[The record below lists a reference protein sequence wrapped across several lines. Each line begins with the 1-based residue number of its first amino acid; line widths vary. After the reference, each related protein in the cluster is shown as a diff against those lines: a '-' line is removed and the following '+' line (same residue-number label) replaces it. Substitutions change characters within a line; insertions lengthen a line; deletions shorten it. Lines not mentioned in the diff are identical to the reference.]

1 MDYFKL
7 PSNTTIQRVV
17 PKNSFDSFTNSK
29 QKDMFTKDV
38 AKITWSNS
46 ISTTTINLSSKDIQE
61 IQIFLV
67 ELKEKKEI
75 KTLLDIID
83 KAIPYHIIF
92 IIAFDDFMYISTSSK
107 HSSSLN
113 DTKSVIDWTFKTEW
127 FRIGELDYKL
137 ELKKDIDFV
146 YYDFCNQLSLKPNK
160 DIKNITDL
168 VAYNSKISSL
178 RREIEQLKRSI
189 TSCRQF
195 NKKVELNLKLKELE
209 QELEVL

>member
-38 AKITWSNS
+38 AKIIWSNS
-46 ISTTTINLSSKDIQE
+46 ISTATINLPSKDIQE
-61 IQIFLV
+61 IQIFSV

-83 KAIPYHIIF
+83 KAISYHIIF
-92 IIAFDDFMYISTSSK
+92 IIEFDDSMYISTSSK

-127 FRIGELDYKL
+127 FRIGEQDYKL

-146 YYDFCNQLSLKPNK
+146 YYDFCSHLSLKPNK

-168 VAYNSKISSL
+168 ATYNSKISSL
-178 RREIEQLKRSI
+178 TREIEQLKRSI
-189 TSCRQF
+189 TSCQQF

-209 QELEVL
+209 RELEVL

>member
-17 PKNSFDSFTNSK
+17 PKNSFDTFTNSK

-46 ISTTTINLSSKDIQE
+46 ISTATINLPSKDIQE
-61 IQIFLV
+61 IQIFSV
-67 ELKEKKEI
+67 ELKEKKKI

-83 KAIPYHIIF
+83 KAISYHIIF
-92 IIAFDDFMYISTSSK
+92 IIEFDNSIYISTSLK
-107 HSSSLN
+107 HFSSLN
-113 DTKSVIDWTFKTEW
+113 NTKSVIDWTFKTEW
-127 FRIGELDYKL
+127 FRIGEKEYRL

-160 DIKNITDL
+160 DIKSITDL
-168 VAYNSKISSL
+168 TAYNFKISSL
-178 RREIEQLKRSI
+178 TREIEQLKRSI
-189 TSCRQF
+189 ISCQQF
-195 NKKVELNLKLKELE
+195 NKKVELNLKLKKLERELGT
-209 QELEVL
+209 L

>member
-7 PSNTTIQRVV
+7 PSNTTIQRAI

-38 AKITWSNS
+38 AKIIWSNS
-46 ISTTTINLSSKDIQE
+46 ISTATINLPSKDIQE
-61 IQIFLV
+61 IQIFSI

-75 KTLLDIID
+75 KMLLDIID

-92 IIAFDDFMYISTSSK
+92 MIEFDDSMYISTSSK

-127 FRIGELDYKL
+127 FRIGEQDYKL

-146 YYDFCNQLSLKPNK
+146 YYDFCSQLSLKPNK

-168 VAYNSKISSL
+168 AAYNSKISSL
-178 RREIEQLKRSI
+178 TRDIEQLKRSI
-189 TSCRQF
+189 TSCQQF

-209 QELEVL
+209 RELEVL